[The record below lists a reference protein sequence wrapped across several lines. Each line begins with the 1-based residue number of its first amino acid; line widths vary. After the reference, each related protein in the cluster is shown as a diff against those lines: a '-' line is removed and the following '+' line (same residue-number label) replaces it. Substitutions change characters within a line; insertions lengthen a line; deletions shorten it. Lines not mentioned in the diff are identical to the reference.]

1 MQGASHICPED
12 CEAQW
17 WKLWKIEVVD
27 NTEDMA
33 VGATGALSSAV
44 KVGSGNVDYSK
55 VELQLNS
62 EIGDQILNQ
71 NQI

>member
-1 MQGASHICPED
+1 M
-12 CEAQW
+12 
-17 WKLWKIEVVD
+17 EVVD